1 MSFQA
6 CAHFCCLFVNEG
18 HNTSQLDTTSL
29 LLNYCFSYYIL
40 CNKIF
45 LQVVKRNESGGQMGS
60 STKPATNGMYS
71 PLHFLCSVCVTYFI
85 EQEQTDLV
93 IVLHIAVFRCSIKFN

>member
-1 MSFQA
+1 MK
-6 CAHFCCLFVNEG
+6 
-18 HNTSQLDTTSL
+18 DTTHHNL
-29 LLNYCFSYYIL
+29 ILPVYCSIIVFHITYYAT
-40 CNKIF
+40 KFF
-45 LQVVKRNESGGQMGS
+45 LQVVKKNESGGQMGS